1 MKLLK
6 KIFIALLI
14 LIAIPLIAALFVSRH
29 FKAENTVTIGKP
41 KQEVFDFIK
50 NVSNQRDFGVW
61 FKMDPDIKIT
71 SEGTDGTE
79 GYVLKWESEKVGN
92 GSQTIT
98 LIAATDSVLSKLD
111 FGFGEPAQGF
121 FKLKEITPN
130 ETEVTWG
137 ISGESPYPWNLVS
150 LFMDMNKDFETGT
163 QNLKE
168 LLESRQ
174 SPVSE
179 KGKLAAYY
187 GETYNTLLKSVE
199 GLSEAQLNFKHGKDR
214 WSVAQC
220 VEHIALTAPE
230 LFGYLKKA
238 LDAPEN
244 PSRRE
249 DLKMSDDDIIK
260 AMTNREHKAKAS
272 GNMLPAQ
279 SNIDVKARL
288 EQLKKQ
294 NDEILAYVDGFSA
307 ESLRNRVTD
316 APFGAVDSYQFALFI
331 PGHPA
336 RHTLQVEEVKSDPGF
351 PKN

>member
-1 MKLLK
+1 MKVLK
-6 KIFIALLI
+6 KILIALLI

-29 FKAENTVTIGKP
+29 FKAENTVTIRKSRH
-41 KQEVFDFIK
+41 EVFDYVK
-50 NVSNQRDFGVW
+50 NVNNQRDFGVW
-61 FKMDPDIKIT
+61 FKMDPDIKTT

-98 LIAATDSVLSKLD
+98 KVAAADSVLSKLD
-111 FGFGEPAQGF
+111 FGFGEPAQGY
-121 FKLKEITPN
+121 FKLKEVTPG

-168 LLESRQ
+168 LLESQ
-174 SPVSE
+174 ESAASE

-187 GETYNTLLKSVE
+187 SETYINLLKSVE
-199 GLSEAQLNFKHGKDR
+199 GLSETQLNFKPGKDR

-249 DLKMSDDDIIK
+249 ELKMSDDDIIK
-260 AMTNREHKAKAS
+260 AMTNREYKAKAS
-272 GNMLPAQ
+272 GNMLPAE
-279 SNIDVKARL
+279 SSIDVKARL
-288 EQLKKQ
+288 DQLKKQ
-294 NDEILAYVDGFSA
+294 NDEILTYIDGISA
-307 ESLRNRVTD
+307 GSLRNRVMD

-331 PGHPA
+331 PAHTA
-336 RHTLQVEEVKSDPGF
+336 RHTLQIEEVKSDQGF

>member
-6 KIFIALLI
+6 KILIALLI

-29 FKAENTVTIGKP
+29 FEAQNTVTIRKSR
-41 KQEVFDFIK
+41 QEVFDYIK
-50 NVSNQRDFGVW
+50 NVNNQRDFGVW
-61 FKMDPDIKIT
+61 FKMDPHIKTT

-98 LIAATDSVLSKLD
+98 KIAPGDSVLSKLD
-111 FGFGEPAQGF
+111 FGFGEPAKGY
-121 FKLKEITPN
+121 FKLKEIAPD

-137 ISGESPYPWNLVS
+137 ISGESPYPFNLAG
-150 LFMDMNKDFETGT
+150 LFMDMNKDFKTGT

-168 LLESRQ
+168 VLEARE
-174 SPVSE
+174 SPKSDKE
-179 KGKLAAYY
+179 KLAAYY
-187 GETYNTLLKSVE
+187 SETYNYLLKSVE
-199 GLSEAQLNFKHGKDR
+199 GLSEAQLNFKPGKDR

-244 PSRRE
+244 PARRGE
-249 DLKMSDDDIIK
+249 VKMTDEDIIK
-260 AMTNREHKAKAS
+260 AMTNREHKAKAAQ
-272 GNMLPAQ
+272 NMQP
-279 SNIDVKARL
+279 SNAAIDVKARL
-288 EQLKKQ
+288 KQLKKQ
-294 NDEILAYVDGFSA
+294 NDEILAYVGKFSD
-307 ESLRNRVTD
+307 ESLRNRVMD
-316 APFGAVDSYQFALFI
+316 APFGAVDTYQFALVI
-331 PGHPA
+331 PGHTA
-336 RHTLQVEEVKSDPGF
+336 RHTLQLEEVKSDPGF

>member
-6 KIFIALLI
+6 KILIALLI
-14 LIAIPLIAALFVSRH
+14 LIAIPLIAALFVSKH
-29 FKAENTVTIGKP
+29 FKAQGTATIGKP
-41 KQEVFDFIK
+41 KQEVFDYIK
-50 NVSNQRDFGVW
+50 NVSNQRDFSVW
-61 FKMDPDIKIT
+61 FKMDPDIKTT

-79 GYVLKWESEKVGN
+79 GYVLKWESDKVGN

-98 LIAATDSVLSKLD
+98 KIAATDSVLSRLD
-111 FGFGEPAQGF
+111 FGFGEPAQGY
-121 FKLKEITPN
+121 FKLKEITPD

-137 ISGESPYPWNLVS
+137 ISGKSPYPWNLVS
-150 LFMDMNKDFETGT
+150 LFMDMNKDFEKGT

-168 LLESRQ
+168 VLEAME
-174 SPVSE
+174 SPKSGKE
-179 KGKLAAYY
+179 KLAAYY
-187 GETYNTLLKSVE
+187 AETYANLVKSVE
-199 GLSEAQLNFKHGKDR
+199 GLSETQLNFKPGKDR

-238 LDAPEN
+238 LDAPET
-244 PSRRE
+244 PSRKGE
-249 DLKMSDDDIIK
+249 VKMTDEDIIK

-279 SNIDVKARL
+279 SHIDVKARL

-294 NDEILAYVDGFSA
+294 NDEILAYLGGFSD

-316 APFGAVDSYQFALFI
+316 APFGAVDTYQFALFI
-331 PGHPA
+331 PGHTA
-336 RHTLQVEEVKSDPGF
+336 RHTLQIEEVKSDPAF